1 MYKIYDMSNNLS
13 LYREDVD
20 SIFTYVLGQYP
31 NAYNWFLNRVIPELP
46 GRRKILGCFIKGK
59 IVAIAILKINDIDEK
74 ICTFYVRSKYRRRGI
89 GTALMKEC
97 LKYLNEPYIIVK
109 TSGIFFFRRLLEKFN
124 FELIYKGNL
133 AYRYKLFNHSK
144 ES

>member
-1 MYKIYDMSNNLS
+1 MYSICDMSEKLK
-13 LYREDVD
+13 LYRPDID

-31 NAYNWFLNRVIPELP
+31 NAYNWFLNKVIPELP
-46 GRRKILGCFIKGK
+46 MRRKILGCFVKGK
-59 IVAIAILKINDIDEK
+59 IVAIAILKINDPDEK

-89 GTALMKEC
+89 GTALMTEC

-109 TSGIFFFRRLLEKFN
+109 TSGVFFFKRLLSKFG
-124 FELIYKGNL
+124 FELVYRGNL
-133 AYRYKLFNHSK
+133 ASRYRLFNHSS